1 MRNGRT
7 FPYRTRRVDP
17 SGDGE
22 GQARGVLDAP
32 VKAGR
37 PGGREVHLP
46 LRPRRETK
54 RQARRRRTHAPQ
66 KNRAASAAGART
78 KTDTGGR
85 VEHTEAI
92 GGTAVKELGIMAPQL
107 REKGCPRVREAASRR
122 SGGGPQRIGPS
133 DCLPKTQD
141 SAKPQGEV

>member
-7 FPYRTRRVDP
+7 FPYRPRRVDT

-22 GQARGVLDAP
+22 GQASGVLDAP

-37 PGGREVHLP
+37 PQGREVRP
-46 LRPRRETK
+46 ASRPRRETK
-54 RQARRRRTHAPQ
+54 LLERRRRTHAPQ
-66 KNRAASAAGART
+66 KNRAVSAAGART

-107 REKGCPRVREAASRR
+107 REKGCPRRWRDFAPRAAWGR
-122 SGGGPQRIGPS
+122 S
-133 DCLPKTQD
+133 
-141 SAKPQGEV
+141 E

>member
-7 FPYRTRRVDP
+7 FPYRPRRVDP

-37 PGGREVHLP
+37 PQRRQVRAARG
-46 LRPRRETK
+46 PRRETK
-54 RQARRRRTHAPQ
+54 LLERRRRTHAPQ

-107 REKGCPRVREAASRR
+107 REKGCRLAWR
-122 SGGGPQRIGPS
+122 
-133 DCLPKTQD
+133 D
-141 SAKPQGEV
+141 